1 MTAAAAT
8 STTAASTVANT
19 GSKDA
24 VFAQPQGGAGESL
37 QKTVL
42 RIEDLHVEICQA
54 GRLTAILRGVNL
66 SVTSGRIHALVG
78 ESGGGKSMVAKAA
91 TGLLPASAAISQGR
105 IVLNGQDV
113 TDWTEPRWR
122 TLRGR
127 TVSMVLQDPLSALN
141 PVRRI
146 GAQMADVLR
155 LHQGLRGAAVD
166 VENLRLLNEV
176 QVRDPERVL
185 RLYPHQ
191 LSGGMRQRVV
201 IAMAWACRPSLII
214 CDEPTT
220 ALDVTV
226 QKQVL
231 RLIHRLA
238 GEGQGVLLVTH
249 DLGVVAKLCHGM
261 SVIHGG
267 RILESGAV
275 EDVFARPQHAYTRA
289 LLAATPRFDRPGHTL
304 VPVGDALIEQLDA
317 ETRDYDRQREAQV

>member
-1 MTAAAAT
+1 M
-8 STTAASTVANT
+8 SNVLPH
-19 GSKDA
+19 
-24 VFAQPQGGAGESL
+24 VL
-37 QKTVL
+37 QV
-42 RIEDLHVEICQA
+42 EDLHVEIRQA
-54 GRLTAILRGVNL
+54 GRVTPILRGVHL
-66 SVTSGRIHALVG
+66 TVTPGRIHALVG

-91 TGLLPASAAISQGR
+91 TGLLPASAVVTQGR
-105 IVLNGQDV
+105 IVLDGQDV
-113 TDWTEPRWR
+113 TSWPEARWR

-127 TVSMVLQDPLSALN
+127 TVSMVLQDPLTALN

-155 LHQGLRGAAVD
+155 LHQGLRGDAVET
-166 VENLRLLNEV
+166 ENLRLLGEV

-201 IAMAWACRPSLII
+201 IAMAWACRPRLII

-249 DLGVVAKLCHGM
+249 DLGVVAKLCYGM

-267 RILESGAV
+267 RILETGTV
-275 EDVFARPQHAYTRA
+275 EEVFARPQHAYTRA

-304 VPVGDALIEQLDA
+304 VAVADALIEQLDA
-317 ETRDYDRQREAQV
+317 EALAYDRQREAHA

>member
-1 MTAAAAT
+1 MN
-8 STTAASTVANT
+8 AASTPRIVSAVA
-19 GSKDA
+19 GLSSPQSSA
-24 VFAQPQGGAGESL
+24 VGTLRKPVL
-37 QKTVL
+37 QLT
-42 RIEDLHVEICQA
+42 DLHVEIRQA
-54 GRLTAILRGVNL
+54 GRVTPILRGVNM
-66 SVTSGRIHALVG
+66 SVTPGRIHALVG

-91 TGLLPASAAISQGR
+91 TGLLPASAVISGGS
-105 IVLNGQDV
+105 VELDGQDV
-113 TDWTEPRWR
+113 TRWPEARWR
-122 TLRGR
+122 TVRGR
-127 TVSMVLQDPLSALN
+127 TVSMVLQDPLTALN

-146 GAQMADVLR
+146 GAQMADVSR
-155 LHQGLRGAAVD
+155 LHQGLRGDAIE

-176 QVRDPERVL
+176 QVREPERVL

-201 IAMAWACRPSLII
+201 IAMAWACRPRLII

-267 RILESGAV
+267 RILESGTV
-275 EDVFARPQHAYTRA
+275 EEVFAQPQHAYTRA

-304 VPVGDALIEQLDA
+304 VPVSDALIHQLDTQA
-317 ETRDYDRQREAQV
+317 LDYDRQREVMA